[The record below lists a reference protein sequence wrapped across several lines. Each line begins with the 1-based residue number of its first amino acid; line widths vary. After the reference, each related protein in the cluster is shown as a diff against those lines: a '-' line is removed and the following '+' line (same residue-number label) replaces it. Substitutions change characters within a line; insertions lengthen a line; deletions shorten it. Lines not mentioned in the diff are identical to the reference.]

1 MKFTIV
7 TVGKIRE
14 NFIAEGIK
22 EYQGRIS
29 RYTPLNLFPVKE
41 ERMTK
46 GVTENLI
53 LQKEG
58 KRVLSKIPR
67 DGLWVALDRQGKETS
82 SLNHFDFLNAQ
93 AKLGVRKIYY
103 LIGSPLGLSP
113 EVLSQADK
121 ILSLSRMTLTHEM
134 SALFLMEQIYRY
146 LNFMAGEKYHK

>member
-1 MKFTIV
+1 MKFTVV
-7 TVGKIRE
+7 TIGKIKE

-22 EYQGRIS
+22 EYHGRIN
-29 RYTPLNLFPVKE
+29 RYTQLNLISVKE

-46 GVTENLI
+46 GSTENLI

-58 KRVLSKIPR
+58 KRVLSKIAR
-67 DGLWVALDRQGKETS
+67 DGLWVALDRLGKETS
-82 SLNHFDFLNAQ
+82 SLSHFDFLNAQ

-103 LIGSPLGLSP
+103 LIGGPLGLSQG
-113 EVLSQADK
+113 VLSQADK
-121 ILSLSRMTLTHEM
+121 VLSLSRMTLTHEM

>member
-7 TVGKIRE
+7 TIGKIRE

-29 RYTPLNLFPVKE
+29 RYTQLNLVPIKE
-41 ERMTK
+41 ERLTK

-58 KRVLSKIPR
+58 RRVLSKIPR

-93 AKLGVRKIYY
+93 TKLGVRKIYY
-103 LIGSPLGLSP
+103 LIGGPLGLAP

-121 ILSLSRMTLTHEM
+121 VLALSRMTLTHEM

>member
-22 EYQGRIS
+22 EYHGRIS

-67 DGLWVALDRQGKETS
+67 DGLWVALDRQGQEMS
-82 SLNHFDFLNAQ
+82 SLNHFDFLNTQ

-103 LIGSPLGLSP
+103 LIGRSFRAFPGSLEPGRQDPLPLAHDP
-113 EVLSQADK
+113 DP
-121 ILSLSRMTLTHEM
+121 
-134 SALFLMEQIYRY
+134 
-146 LNFMAGEKYHK
+146 

>member
-1 MKFTIV
+1 MKFTVV
-7 TVGKIRE
+7 TIGKIKE

-22 EYQGRIS
+22 EYHGRIS
-29 RYTPLNLFPVKE
+29 RYTQLNLVPVKE

-46 GVTENLI
+46 GATENLI

-58 KRVLSKIPR
+58 KRVLSKIAR

-103 LIGSPLGLSP
+103 LIGGPLGLSP

>member
-22 EYQGRIS
+22 EYHGRIS
-29 RYTPLNLFPVKE
+29 RYTPLNLVPVKE

-121 ILSLSRMTLTHEM
+121 VLSLSRMTLTHEM